1 LGKFNILIS
10 VIGIIYLVYSFLF
23 RKTVTV
29 YHKSYKK
36 FIIDNEKYLKLQL
49 NFSIANSMIMI
60 IVGLIATILNL
71 SYTYAFLS
79 VILFHAINFLFILV
93 AKRKG
98 YIQYN

>member
-1 LGKFNILIS
+1 MGKFNILLS
-10 VIGIIYLVYSFLF
+10 VIGIIYLAYSFLF

-36 FIIDNEKYLKLQL
+36 FILNNEKYLKLQL

-71 SYTYAFLS
+71 SYGYVVLS
-79 VILFHAINFLFILV
+79 VILFHAINYLFIVV

-98 YIQYN
+98 YIQ